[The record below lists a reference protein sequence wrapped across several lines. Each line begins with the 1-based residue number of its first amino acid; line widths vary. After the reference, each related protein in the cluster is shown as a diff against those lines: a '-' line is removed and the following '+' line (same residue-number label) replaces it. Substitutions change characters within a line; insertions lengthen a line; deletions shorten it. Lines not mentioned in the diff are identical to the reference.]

1 MSEALAEAISKT
13 LSITRMP
20 SNTCGALDKKLQ
32 IKSMVGDYVF
42 RERWMLSLPCFC
54 FCECEEKKVFKIM
67 ELVIYFV
74 IMKLQNA

>member
-42 RERWMLSLPCFC
+42 RERWVLSLPC
-54 FCECEEKKVFKIM
+54 FCECEEKEVFKIM